1 MCIEKYS
8 LGQISTR
15 ATRESIL
22 KEGENEA
29 FSAADERA
37 VLFFHPL

>member
-1 MCIEKYS
+1 MCKEKYS
-8 LGQISTR
+8 LGQHLTR
-15 ATRESIL
+15 ATRERIV

-37 VLFFHPL
+37 VVFFHPL